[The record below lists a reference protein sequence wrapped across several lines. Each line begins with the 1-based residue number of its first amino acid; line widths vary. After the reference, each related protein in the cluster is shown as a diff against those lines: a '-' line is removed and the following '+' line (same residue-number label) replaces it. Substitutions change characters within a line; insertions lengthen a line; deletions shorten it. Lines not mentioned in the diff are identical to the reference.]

1 MAKEGVMCSG
11 ESQKRKCE
19 KTKSKRAIHVK
30 VFMQNKCPESRSLF
44 PRLINFET

>member
-1 MAKEGVMCSG
+1 MAKESVLFSR

-19 KTKSKRAIHVK
+19 KTKSKRAIHVT

-44 PRLINFET
+44 PRLIKFET